1 MEQETNMERIERML
15 RAAPVEHPS
24 EGFRERLR
32 ERLLQAEHSR
42 SPNTLLRLEEWL
54 LGFSLLAILSAAVLF
69 ADLGFIGH
77 FAFESIALLPEW
89 LMQLHLWFLNAL
101 DLLSRIPI
109 LGYLTAVA
117 LVFLWFTDRLMLRWF
132 RQQKSFLL
140 SL

>member
-1 MEQETNMERIERML
+1 
-15 RAAPVEHPS
+15 
-24 EGFRERLR
+24 LR

-132 RQQKSFLL
+132 RQQKSYLL